1 MSRKLRD
8 EAAAWHVRLSSDQAT
23 EADYLAFESWV
34 SDPANRAAYDGQD
47 RLGRDI
53 ADNAGAFRQVFAMAR
68 SDQRIVFPA
77 LLRRTWSVGALAF
90 AAVAL
95 FALFLLPR
103 SEPDRWTIYSAPGS
117 EARLISLRD
126 GSSIHLNRGST
137 VRVAM
142 SGRSR
147 RIQLSEGEA
156 FFRVMHDSKHPF
168 SDEVGVDRIEDVGTE
183 FNVLNADNLMV
194 VTVGSGSV
202 AVLPRASGAD
212 GAGVTLGAGDQF
224 LRRGSGSPVVVR
236 GVNTAA
242 AFSWRSG
249 HLVYNDASL
258 TEVVTDLNRYFARD
272 VRIVGA
278 DAAALRFS
286 GVIAI
291 DSEDRV
297 LERLK
302 SLLPIDVSE
311 SGEEVVVRHDRK

>member
-1 MSRKLRD
+1 MNRKIRG
-8 EAAAWHVRLSSDQAT
+8 EGAAWHVRLSSDQAR

-47 RLGRDI
+47 RLSRDI
-53 ADNAGAFRQVFAMAR
+53 ADNVGALRQAFATER
-68 SDQRIVFPA
+68 SGQRIVFPA
-77 LLRRTWSVGALAF
+77 FLRRTWSVGALAF

-95 FALFLLPR
+95 FALFLSPR

-117 EARLISLRD
+117 EARLVSLGD

-168 SDEVGVDRIEDVGTE
+168 SVEVGVDRIEDVGTE

-202 AVLPRASGAD
+202 VVLPRASGAD
-212 GAGVTLGAGDQF
+212 GAEVTLGAGDQF
-224 LRRGSGSPVVVR
+224 IRRGSGGPVVVR

-258 TEVVTDLNRYFARD
+258 TEVVADLNRYFARD

-286 GVIAI
+286 GVIVI